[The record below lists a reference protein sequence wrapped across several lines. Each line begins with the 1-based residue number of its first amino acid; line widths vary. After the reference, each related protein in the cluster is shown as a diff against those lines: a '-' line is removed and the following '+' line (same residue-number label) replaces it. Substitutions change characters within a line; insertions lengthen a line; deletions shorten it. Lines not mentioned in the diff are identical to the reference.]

1 MDIMMMVTAQIV
13 KNVLILV
20 KLVKEVQP
28 DIVCPVKEKI
38 E

>member
-1 MDIMMMVTAQIV
+1 MMVTAQIV

-20 KLVKEVQP
+20 KLVMEVQL

-38 E
+38 EWIGK

>member
-1 MDIMMMVTAQIV
+1 MDIMIMVAAQIV

-20 KLVKEVQP
+20 KLVLEEQL

>member
-1 MDIMMMVTAQIV
+1 MDIMIMVAPQIV

-20 KLVKEVQP
+20 KLVMEVQP